1 MAEFQPVVG
10 GGGSVGGV
18 VDEGGGDTIV
28 DPGGVF
34 VGSVGVGVGVGWGLP
49 PGLGGVGVGWLGC
62 PGGWFGCCGVFGL
75 SGRFDGELPSEG
87 ASEDVSEVD
96 VSVDDVSDEDGPET
110 GVLRGA
116 FTCEMLVFESC
127 PGWASPPPATAKL
140 ASAAHAVAT
149 LTPAAASSA

>member
-10 GGGSVGGV
+10 GGGSVVGV
-18 VDEGGGDTIV
+18 VDEGGGETMV

-34 VGSVGVGVGVGWGLP
+34 VGSVGVGVGVGAPGL
-49 PGLGGVGVGWLGC
+49 PGLGGGGAYWLGC
-62 PGGWFGCCGVFGL
+62 PAYWFGCCGLFGL

-87 ASEDVSEVD
+87 ASEGVSVAD
-96 VSVDDVSDEDGPET
+96 VSVDDVSDEDGPGR

-127 PGWASPPPATAKL
+127 PGCASPPPATAKL

-149 LTPAAASSA
+149 PTPAAASSA